1 MKQVI
6 VDKGRTVILPV
17 SLGFDVSQDVI
28 TSQIRIDKTQTST
41 LIATWVVSFTTD
53 GTDGELI
60 LTLDDSVTSA
70 ITNSVGYM
78 DLKRVAGGQPL
89 SIFNEPLE
97 VIFNNVV
104 TP

>member
-1 MKQVI
+1 MKQIV

-28 TSQIRIDKTQTST
+28 TSQIRITKSPTST
-41 LIATWVVSFTTD
+41 LIATWVVSFTTN

-70 ITNSVGYM
+70 ITQSIGYM
-78 DLKRVAGGQPL
+78 DLKRVSGGQPL
-89 SIFNEPLE
+89 SIFSEPLE
-97 VIFNNVV
+97 VVFNTVV